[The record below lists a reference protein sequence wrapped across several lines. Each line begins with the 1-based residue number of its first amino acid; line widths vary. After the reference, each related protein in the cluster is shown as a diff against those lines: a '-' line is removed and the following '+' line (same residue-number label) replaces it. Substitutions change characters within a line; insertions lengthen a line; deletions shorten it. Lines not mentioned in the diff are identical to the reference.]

1 MPIAENISLQA
12 LHTFGCN
19 EKAQYFNTIQSIED
33 IATHIQWAKEK
44 KLPYLI
50 LGAGSNLLVDLSVAI
65 FVAAAAYLLWVRPKL
80 ILRETDLVVVN
91 PFQRTLVNY
100 ADITELRTKWAL
112 QIDYADKS
120 VQVWVAPANGKGRWI
135 SESTLR
141 WKSDRVPLS
150 DTRIVEHTS
159 MSQSTRS
166 DSGLAAS
173 LIRER
178 MKH

>member
-1 MPIAENISLQA
+1 MNTVFRPKSNLIWAGLAFA
-12 LHTFGCN
+12 LDAVFL
-19 EKAQYFNTIQSIED
+19 AQ
-33 IATHIQWAKEK
+33 
-44 KLPYLI
+44 LI
-50 LGAGSNLLVDLSVAI
+50 FYPSAGSNLLVDLSVAI

>member
-1 MPIAENISLQA
+1 MNTVFRPKSNLLWAGLAFA
-12 LHTFGCN
+12 LDAVFL
-19 EKAQYFNTIQSIED
+19 AQ
-33 IATHIQWAKEK
+33 
-44 KLPYLI
+44 LI
-50 LGAGSNLLVDLSVAI
+50 FYPSAGSNLLVDLSVAI

-80 ILRETDLVVVN
+80 ILREIDLVVVN

>member
-1 MPIAENISLQA
+1 MNTVFRPKSNLLWAGLAFA
-12 LHTFGCN
+12 LDAVFL
-19 EKAQYFNTIQSIED
+19 AQ
-33 IATHIQWAKEK
+33 
-44 KLPYLI
+44 LI
-50 LGAGSNLLVDLSVAI
+50 FYPSAGSNLLVDLSVAI

-80 ILRETDLVVVN
+80 ILREIDLVVVN

-150 DTRIVEHTS
+150 DTRSVEHTS